1 MSRKTPKP
9 SPLGEILEKYFSR
22 CGLKRRL
29 AEQRI
34 LDSWKKIVG
43 RGIAEQTQPLRI
55 QNGVLQVRVS
65 NSVWM
70 QQLQFMKGMILKKV
84 REETG
89 AEDIEELRLFLGE
102 LTGGGEPEGNAERR
116 EDRGEKNDLLLTEK
130 EKERVRVEVAG
141 LADPEMRRI
150 FESVF
155 SRGLAAGKA
164 ARPRGKEEEE

>member
-1 MSRKTPKP
+1 MSRRILQP
-9 SPLGEILEKYFSR
+9 SSLGEILEKYFSR

-43 RGIAEQTQPLRI
+43 KGIAEQAQPLRI

-70 QQLQFMKGMILKKV
+70 QQLQFMKGMILQRV
-84 REETG
+84 REETDAAG
-89 AEDIEELRLFLGE
+89 LEEVRFFLGE
-102 LTGGGEPEGNAERR
+102 LRARGDPEGNAESR
-116 EDRGEKNDLLLTEK
+116 EDRGLKSGPLLTEE
-130 EKERVRVEVAG
+130 EKERIRVEVAG

-164 ARPRGKEEEE
+164 PRPGEGREEE